1 MAIPEVYSTQGA
13 EILPVC
19 PPLSFHQKSLWSLAP
34 LGGISRSPGV
44 LEQRKRENY
53 STTWASDHETLI

>member
-1 MAIPEVYSTQGA
+1 MATPEA

-19 PPLSFHQKSLWSLAP
+19 PLPSSHQKSLWSLVP

-44 LEQRKRENY
+44 LEQTKRENY
-53 STTWASDHETLI
+53 STTWANDHETLT